1 MPDES
6 KGQIDWEVTL
16 DREAIIRAMRGRRR
30 KRKDQNNNNVVSTNP
45 GDVGPAQETG

>member
-16 DREAIIRAMRGRRR
+16 DRQAIIRAMTRTRR
-30 KRKDQNNNNVVSTNP
+30 KRKKDQSNDNIASLTP
-45 GDVGPAQETG
+45 GDIDPAR